1 MYCTVD
7 WSALG
12 TWVTGVGAVSLAVIA
27 HRAAAAAAKRA
38 DERALRSARALAVS
52 AAIEVHQRHA
62 QTNVVEQHL
71 SELLNAPG
79 PVALLVARTVAE
91 QVLPFSMSEW
101 LLTAPSLGD
110 LPENVSV
117 KLTSVA
123 ASSAHA
129 DNIVRLSRAAL
140 DSSEMFEAG
149 GKPTV
154 VEVVRAMRT
163 LRVQYEDLAP
173 YLDRIARTH
182 VTPSHPRVDGEGKE
196 SGGSP
201 A

>member
-1 MYCTVD
+1 MHCTVD

-12 TWVTGVGAVSLAVIA
+12 TWVTGAAAVSLAVIA
-27 HRAAAAAAKRA
+27 HKAATAAGKRA
-38 DERALRSARALAVS
+38 EERALRSARALAVS

-62 QTNVVEQHL
+62 QTNVVEQHMV
-71 SELLNAPG
+71 ELLNAPG
-79 PVALLVARTVAE
+79 PVSLLTARTVAE

-101 LLTAPSLGD
+101 LLTSRSLGD

-129 DNIVRLSRAAL
+129 DDIVRLGRAAL

-149 GKPTV
+149 GKSTV

-163 LRVQYEDLAP
+163 LRVQYEDLMP

-182 VTPSHPRVDGEGKE
+182 VTPSHPRVDGEGIE
-196 SGGSP
+196 SDS
-201 A
+201 